1 MQYPTLT
8 EQATTRQIIDVFGG
22 YNHNLRIGDGEF
34 YDEMNLC
41 SDDYPLLTTRRQRG
55 VYASPTN
62 PQGMIAKDALCY
74 VDGSAFVINEKRIEM
89 NLSTAAED
97 CPKSLVSM
105 GAYVI
110 ILPDKK
116 YINTAEVSDRGSME
130 ATYTSTGD
138 VTFSL
143 CTADGGSYGDVI
155 TSAAAPENPAN
166 GAYWLDVS
174 GEQHA
179 LKVYSS
185 ATGVWST
192 VATTYVKISA
202 TGIGAQFGQYDGVQL
217 SGIVKNGVK
226 DLNGSAIVWAKGD
239 DYIVVVGI
247 LDASVTQTAADGAV
261 KVERSVPDMDFV
273 IESGN
278 RLWGCKYG
286 YADGKTVNEIYASK
300 LGDFKNWNCFMGIST
315 DSYAASC
322 GTDGQ
327 WTGAITHL
335 GYPLFF
341 KENCLHKVYGT
352 FPSNFQ
358 IQTTTC
364 RGVQKGSGGSMA
376 IVNEVLYYKSRGGV
390 CVYDGSLPEEISS
403 AFGGEI
409 YSDAVGGGHRNK
421 YYLSMKDSG
430 GTWCLF
436 VYDTRLGTW
445 HKEDATHAEAWCSC
459 QDEMYYID
467 ASDKKIRTVLGR
479 GTKDTSPISWM
490 AETGTIM
497 ALTTSS
503 NHPEWISNK
512 KFVGRML
519 IRMSLDAGA
528 TMQVYIQYDSSGVWE
543 KLWDMTGKNLRTFS
557 FPVRPHRCDHF
568 RLKLEGTGGAKI
580 YSITKTLERGSDEM

>member
-34 YDEMNLC
+34 YDERNLC

-116 YINTAEVSDRGSME
+116 YINTVEVSDRGSME

-390 CVYDGSLPEEISS
+390 CVYDGSLPEEISE

-503 NHPEWISNK
+503 NYPEWISNK

>member
-34 YDEMNLC
+34 YDERNLC

-390 CVYDGSLPEEISS
+390 CVYDGSLPEEIST

-430 GTWCLF
+430 GTWRLF

-445 HKEDATHAEAWCSC
+445 HKEDETHAEAWCSC
-459 QDEMYYID
+459 RDEMYYID

-503 NHPEWISNK
+503 NYPEWISNK

>member
-34 YDEMNLC
+34 YDERNLC

-74 VDGSAFVINEKRIEM
+74 VDGSAFVINERRIEM

-116 YINTAEVSDRGSME
+116 YINTVEVSDRGSME

-445 HKEDATHAEAWCSC
+445 HKEDETHAEAWCSC

-503 NHPEWISNK
+503 NHPDWISNK

>member
-34 YDEMNLC
+34 YDERNLC

-202 TGIGAQFGQYDGVQL
+202 TGIGAQFGQYDGVKL

-445 HKEDATHAEAWCSC
+445 HKEDETHAEAWCSC
-459 QDEMYYID
+459 RDEMYYID

-503 NHPEWISNK
+503 NYPEWISNK

>member
-1 MQYPTLT
+1 MIFPKLT
-8 EQATTRQIIDVFGG
+8 ELPASRRVTDVFSG

-34 YDEMNLC
+34 YDEENLC
-41 SDDYPLLTTRRQRG
+41 SDNYPLLSVRRQRG
-55 VYASPTN
+55 VYASPAA
-62 PQGMIAKDALCY
+62 PQGLIAKDSLCY
-74 VDGSAFVINEKRIEM
+74 VDGSKFVVNGKAIEM
-89 NLSTAAED
+89 GLSTAAED

-116 YINTAEVSDRGSME
+116 YINTVEVSDRGSME
-130 ATYTSTGD
+130 AAYTSTGE

-143 CTADGGSYGDVI
+143 CTVDGGSYGDVI
-155 TSAAAPENPAN
+155 TSAAAPEDPAN

-247 LDASVTQTAADGAV
+247 LDAAVTQTAADGAV

-273 IESGN
+273 VESGN

-286 YADGKTVNEIYASK
+286 YVDGKTVNEIYASK

-315 DSYAASC
+315 DSYIVSC
-322 GTDGQ
+322 GTDGA
-327 WTGAITHL
+327 WTGAVTHL

-341 KENCLHKVYGT
+341 KEDCLHKVYGT

-364 RGVQKGSGGSMA
+364 RGVQKGSERSMA

-390 CVYDGSLPEEISS
+390 CAYDGSLPAEIST
-403 AFGGEI
+403 AFGGES
-409 YSDAVGGGHRNK
+409 YSDAVGGGHRHK
-421 YYLSMKDSG
+421 YYISMKDSG
-430 GTWCLF
+430 GTWHLF
-436 VYDTRLGTW
+436 VYDTRLGVW
-445 HKEDATHAEAWCSC
+445 HREDNTHAKAWCSC
-459 QDEMYYID
+459 RDEMYYID
-467 ASDKKIRTVLGR
+467 AVDRKIRTVLGS
-479 GTKDTSPISWM
+479 GTQETAAIPWK
-490 AETGTIM
+490 AETGTIV
-497 ALTTSS
+497 ALTSS
-503 NHPEWISNK
+503 TKYPDRIANRK
-512 KFVGRML
+512 YVGRML
-519 IRMSLDAGA
+519 IRMALEPGSTVQAY
-528 TMQVYIQYDSSGVWE
+528 VEYDSGGTWE
-543 KLWDMTGKNLRTFS
+543 KLWSMTGKNLRTFS

-580 YSITKTLERGSDEM
+580 YSITKTLEQGSDEM

>member
-34 YDEMNLC
+34 YDERNLC

-74 VDGSAFVINEKRIEM
+74 VDGSAFVINERRIEM

-130 ATYTSTGD
+130 ATYTSTGE

-390 CVYDGSLPEEISS
+390 CVYDGSLPTEISA
-403 AFGGEI
+403 AFGDEF

-503 NHPEWISNK
+503 NYPEWISNK

>member
-1 MQYPTLT
+1 MQYPSLT

-34 YDEMNLC
+34 YDERNLC

-74 VDGSAFVINEKRIEM
+74 VDGSAFVINERRIEM

-116 YINTAEVSDRGSME
+116 YINTVEVSDRGSME

-166 GAYWLDVS
+166 GAYWLDVAG
-174 GEQHA
+174 GEHA
-179 LKVYSS
+179 RRVCGA
-185 ATGVWST
+185 ATGVGST
-192 VATTYVKISA
+192 VATTDVKIAA

-390 CVYDGSLPEEISS
+390 CVYDGSLPEEISE

-503 NHPEWISNK
+503 NYPEWISNK

>member
-1 MQYPTLT
+1 MRLPELT
-8 EQATTRQIIDVFGG
+8 TSAVGRSVVDVFGG

-34 YDEMNLC
+34 YDERNLC
-41 SDDYPLLTTRRQRG
+41 SDDYPLLATRRQRG

-89 NLSTAAED
+89 NLSTAAND

-116 YINTAEVSDRGSME
+116 YINTVDVSDRGSME

-143 CTADGGSYGDVI
+143 CTADGGSYGNVI
-155 TSAAAPENPAN
+155 TSAAAPEKPAN

-174 GEQHA
+174 GEKHA

-185 ATGVWST
+185 STGVWST

-217 SGIVKNGVK
+217 SGIAKNGVK

-390 CVYDGSLPEEISS
+390 CVYDGSLPEEIST

-430 GTWCLF
+430 GVWHLF
-436 VYDTRLGTW
+436 TYDTRLGIW
-445 HKEDATHAEAWCSC
+445 HREDNTHAAVWCSC
-459 QDEMYYID
+459 KDEMYYID
-467 ASDKKIRTVLGR
+467 ASDKKIRTVLGS

-503 NHPEWISNK
+503 NYPERISNK

-568 RLKLEGTGGAKI
+568 RLKLEGTGRAKI
-580 YSITKTLERGSDEM
+580 YSITKTLEQGSDEM

>member
-34 YDEMNLC
+34 YDERNLC

-74 VDGSAFVINEKRIEM
+74 VDGSAFVINERRIEM

-116 YINTAEVSDRGSME
+116 YINTVEVSDRGSME

-247 LDASVTQTAADGAV
+247 LDASVTQTAADGTV

-286 YADGKTVNEIYASK
+286 YVDGKT
-300 LGDFKNWNCFMGIST
+300 
-315 DSYAASC
+315 
-322 GTDGQ
+322 
-327 WTGAITHL
+327 
-335 GYPLFF
+335 
-341 KENCLHKVYGT
+341 
-352 FPSNFQ
+352 
-358 IQTTTC
+358 
-364 RGVQKGSGGSMA
+364 
-376 IVNEVLYYKSRGGV
+376 
-390 CVYDGSLPEEISS
+390 
-403 AFGGEI
+403 
-409 YSDAVGGGHRNK
+409 GHINRQLRSILRN
-421 YYLSMKDSG
+421 
-430 GTWCLF
+430 
-436 VYDTRLGTW
+436 
-445 HKEDATHAEAWCSC
+445 
-459 QDEMYYID
+459 
-467 ASDKKIRTVLGR
+467 
-479 GTKDTSPISWM
+479 
-490 AETGTIM
+490 
-497 ALTTSS
+497 
-503 NHPEWISNK
+503 
-512 KFVGRML
+512 
-519 IRMSLDAGA
+519 
-528 TMQVYIQYDSSGVWE
+528 
-543 KLWDMTGKNLRTFS
+543 
-557 FPVRPHRCDHF
+557 
-568 RLKLEGTGGAKI
+568 
-580 YSITKTLERGSDEM
+580 

>member
-1 MQYPTLT
+1 MRLPELT
-8 EQATTRQIIDVFGG
+8 TSAVGRSVVDVFGG

-34 YDEMNLC
+34 YDERNLC
-41 SDDYPLLTTRRQRG
+41 SDDYPLLATRRQRG

-89 NLSTAAED
+89 NLSTAAND

-116 YINTAEVSDRGSME
+116 YINTVEVSDRGSME

-155 TSAAAPENPAN
+155 TSAAAPEKPAN

-174 GEQHA
+174 GEKHV

-390 CVYDGSLPEEISS
+390 CAYDGSLPTEISA
-403 AFGGEI
+403 AFGDEF

-430 GTWCLF
+430 GNWCLF

-503 NHPEWISNK
+503 NSPEWISNK

>member
-34 YDEMNLC
+34 YDERNLC

-130 ATYTSTGD
+130 ATYTSTGE

-155 TSAAAPENPAN
+155 TSAAAPKNPAN
-166 GAYWLDVS
+166 GAYWLDTS

-202 TGIGAQFGQYDGVQL
+202 TGIGAQFGQYDGVNI
-217 SGIVKNGVK
+217 SGIVKTGAME
-226 DLNGSAIVWAKGD
+226 LNGAAVVWARDD
-239 DYIVVVGI
+239 DYIVVTGL
-247 LDASVTQTAADGAV
+247 LDTTVNQTVAEGAV
-261 KVERSVPDMDFV
+261 TVKRSVPDMDFV

-286 YADGKTVNEIYASK
+286 YVDGKTVNEIYASK

-390 CVYDGSLPEEISS
+390 CVYDGSLPEEISA

-445 HKEDATHAEAWCSC
+445 HKEDETHAEAWCSC
-459 QDEMYYID
+459 RDEMYYID
-467 ASDKKIRTVLGR
+467 ASDKKIRTVLGS

-503 NHPEWISNK
+503 NYPEWISNK

>member
-34 YDEMNLC
+34 YDERNLC

>member
-34 YDEMNLC
+34 YDERNLC

-130 ATYTSTGD
+130 ATYTSTGE

-143 CTADGGSYGDVI
+143 CTADGGSYGSI
-155 TSAAAPENPAN
+155 TASSTAPEKPAN
-166 GAYWLDVS
+166 GDYWLDIS

-192 VATTYVKISA
+192 VATTYVKIYA
-202 TGIGAQFGQYDGVQL
+202 TGIGAQFAQYDGVNI
-217 SGIVKNGVK
+217 SGIVKNGAME
-226 DLNGSAIVWAKGD
+226 LNGAAVVWARDD
-239 DYIVVVGI
+239 DYIVVTGLLDTTVNQTVGE
-247 LDASVTQTAADGAV
+247 GAV
-261 KVERSVPDMDFV
+261 TVKRSMPDMDFV

-286 YADGKTVNEIYASK
+286 YVDGKTVNEIYASK

-390 CVYDGSLPEEISS
+390 CVYDGSLPEEISE

>member
-34 YDEMNLC
+34 YDERNLC
-41 SDDYPLLTTRRQRG
+41 SDDYPLLATRRQRG

-74 VDGSAFVINEKRIEM
+74 VDGSAFVINERRIEM

-116 YINTAEVSDRGSME
+116 YINTVEVSDRGSME

-247 LDASVTQTAADGAV
+247 LDASVTQTAADGTV

-390 CVYDGSLPEEISS
+390 CVYDGSLPEEISE

-503 NHPEWISNK
+503 NYPEWISNK

>member
-89 NLSTAAED
+89 NLSTAADD

-116 YINTAEVSDRGSME
+116 YINTVEVSDRGSME

-143 CTADGGSYGDVI
+143 CTSDGGSYGDVI

-335 GYPLFF
+335 GYPIFF

-390 CVYDGSLPEEISS
+390 CVYDGSLPEEISE

-459 QDEMYYID
+459 RDEMYYID
-467 ASDKKIRTVLGR
+467 ASDKKIRTVLGS

-503 NHPEWISNK
+503 KYPEWISNK

>member
-34 YDEMNLC
+34 YDERNLC

-116 YINTAEVSDRGSME
+116 YINTVEVSDRGSME

-286 YADGKTVNEIYASK
+286 YVDGKTVNEIYASK

-390 CVYDGSLPEEISS
+390 CVYDGSLPEEISA

-503 NHPEWISNK
+503 KYPEWISNK

>member
-34 YDEMNLC
+34 YDERNLC

-166 GAYWLDVS
+166 GDYWLDIS

-390 CVYDGSLPEEISS
+390 CVYDGSLPEEISE

-503 NHPEWISNK
+503 NYPEWISNK

>member
-8 EQATTRQIIDVFGG
+8 EQATERQIIDVFGG

-34 YDEMNLC
+34 YDERNLC

-130 ATYTSTGD
+130 ATYTSTGE

-155 TSAAAPENPAN
+155 TSAAAPEKPAN
-166 GAYWLDVS
+166 GDYWLDIS

-247 LDASVTQTAADGAV
+247 LEASVTQTAADGAV

-315 DSYAASC
+315 DSYVASC

-467 ASDKKIRTVLGR
+467 ASDKKIRTVLGS

-503 NHPEWISNK
+503 NYPEWISNK

-543 KLWDMTGKNLRTFS
+543 KLWFMTGKNLRTFS

>member
-34 YDEMNLC
+34 YDERNLC

-74 VDGSAFVINEKRIEM
+74 VDGSAFVINERRIEM

-390 CVYDGSLPEEISS
+390 CVYDGSLPEEISA

-503 NHPEWISNK
+503 NYPEWISNK

>member
-34 YDEMNLC
+34 YDERNLC

-192 VATTYVKISA
+192 VATTYVKISS

-390 CVYDGSLPEEISS
+390 CAYDGSLPTEISA
-403 AFGGEI
+403 AFGDEF

-503 NHPEWISNK
+503 NYPERISNK

-568 RLKLEGTGGAKI
+568 RLKFTGTGGAKI
-580 YSITKTLERGSDEM
+580 YSITKTLEQGSDEM

>member
-34 YDEMNLC
+34 YDERNLC

-116 YINTAEVSDRGSME
+116 YINTAEVSDCGSME

-390 CVYDGSLPEEISS
+390 CVYDGSLPQEISS

-503 NHPEWISNK
+503 NYPEWISNK

>member
-1 MQYPTLT
+1 MRLPELT
-8 EQATTRQIIDVFGG
+8 TSAVGRSVVDVFGG

-34 YDEMNLC
+34 YDERNLC
-41 SDDYPLLTTRRQRG
+41 SDDYPLLATRRQRG

-62 PQGMIAKDALCY
+62 PQGLIAKDALCY

-116 YINTAEVSDRGSME
+116 YINTVEVSDRGSME

-174 GEQHA
+174 GEKHA

-217 SGIVKNGVK
+217 SGIAKNSVK

-390 CVYDGSLPEEISS
+390 CVYDGSLPEEIST

-430 GTWCLF
+430 GVWHLF
-436 VYDTRLGTW
+436 TYDTRLGIW
-445 HKEDATHAEAWCSC
+445 HREDNTHAAAWCSC
-459 QDEMYYID
+459 KDEMYYID
-467 ASDKKIRTVLGR
+467 ASDKKIRTVLGS

-503 NHPEWISNK
+503 NYPERISNK

-557 FPVRPHRCDHF
+557 FPVRPNRCDHF

-580 YSITKTLERGSDEM
+580 YSITKTLEQGSDEM

>member
-34 YDEMNLC
+34 YDERNLC

-74 VDGSAFVINEKRIEM
+74 VDGSAFVINERRIEM

-247 LDASVTQTAADGAV
+247 LDAAVTQTAADGAV

-286 YADGKTVNEIYASK
+286 YVDGKTVNEIYASK

-390 CVYDGSLPEEISS
+390 CVYDGSLPEEISE

-479 GTKDTSPISWM
+479 GTKETSPISWM

-497 ALTTSS
+497 DLTTSS
-503 NHPEWISNK
+503 NYPEWISNK

>member
-1 MQYPTLT
+1 
-8 EQATTRQIIDVFGG
+8 
-22 YNHNLRIGDGEF
+22 
-34 YDEMNLC
+34 
-41 SDDYPLLTTRRQRG
+41 
-55 VYASPTN
+55 
-62 PQGMIAKDALCY
+62 
-74 VDGSAFVINEKRIEM
+74 
-89 NLSTAAED
+89 
-97 CPKSLVSM
+97 
-105 GAYVI
+105 
-110 ILPDKK
+110 
-116 YINTAEVSDRGSME
+116 
-130 ATYTSTGD
+130 
-138 VTFSL
+138 
-143 CTADGGSYGDVI
+143 
-155 TSAAAPENPAN
+155 
-166 GAYWLDVS
+166 
-174 GEQHA
+174 
-179 LKVYSS
+179 
-185 ATGVWST
+185 
-192 VATTYVKISA
+192 
-202 TGIGAQFGQYDGVQL
+202 
-217 SGIVKNGVK
+217 
-226 DLNGSAIVWAKGD
+226 
-239 DYIVVVGI
+239 
-247 LDASVTQTAADGAV
+247 
-261 KVERSVPDMDFV
+261 
-273 IESGN
+273 
-278 RLWGCKYG
+278 
-286 YADGKTVNEIYASK
+286 
-300 LGDFKNWNCFMGIST
+300 
-315 DSYAASC
+315 
-322 GTDGQ
+322 
-327 WTGAITHL
+327 
-335 GYPLFF
+335 
-341 KENCLHKVYGT
+341 
-352 FPSNFQ
+352 
-358 IQTTTC
+358 
-364 RGVQKGSGGSMA
+364 MA

-390 CVYDGSLPEEISS
+390 CVYDGSLPEEISA

-528 TMQVYIQYDSSGVWE
+528 TTQVYIQYDSSGVWE

>member
-34 YDEMNLC
+34 YDERNLC

-74 VDGSAFVINEKRIEM
+74 VDGSAFVINERRIEM

-130 ATYTSTGD
+130 ATYTSTGE

-155 TSAAAPENPAN
+155 TSATAPEKPAN
-166 GAYWLDVS
+166 GAYWLDMS

-192 VATTYVKISA
+192 VATTYVKIYA
-202 TGIGAQFGQYDGVQL
+202 TGIGAQFAQYDGVNI
-217 SGIVKNGVK
+217 SGIVKAGAME
-226 DLNGSAIVWAKGD
+226 LNGAAVVWARDD
-239 DYIVVVGI
+239 DYIVVTGL
-247 LDASVTQTAADGAV
+247 LDTTVNQTVAEGAV
-261 KVERSVPDMDFV
+261 TVKRSVPDMDFV

-286 YADGKTVNEIYASK
+286 YVDGKTVNEIYASK
-300 LGDFKNWNCFMGIST
+300 LGDFKNWSCYMGLST

-322 GTDGQ
+322 GTDGAF
-327 WTGAITHL
+327 TGATAYM
-335 GYPLFF
+335 GNPVFF
-341 KENCLHKVYGT
+341 KETCLHKVYGNY
-352 FPSNFQ
+352 PANFQ
-358 IQTTTC
+358 IQTTAC
-364 RGVQKGSGGSMA
+364 RGVQKGSYRSLA
-376 IVNEVLYYKSRGGV
+376 VVNEVLYYKAGTAV
-390 CVYDGSLPEEISS
+390 CAYDGSIPTEISYCLG
-403 AFGGEI
+403 AEQ
-409 YSDAVGGGHRNK
+409 YKEAVGGALGNK
-421 YYLSMKDSG
+421 YYISMLDSSGKAHLFVWDTAKKLWHREDGFRAARMESLG
-430 GTWCLF
+430 GTLYAMEEGTGKIW
-436 VYDTRLGTW
+436 DMTRSGDSP
-445 HKEDATHAEAWCSC
+445 EDKVKWS
-459 QDEMYYID
+459 
-467 ASDKKIRTVLGR
+467 V
-479 GTKDTSPISWM
+479 
-490 AETGTIM
+490 ETGEIGLEM
-497 ALTTSS
+497 PDMKYLA
-503 NHPEWISNK
+503 
-512 KFVGRML
+512 RMI
-519 IRMSLDAGA
+519 IRMSLEAGTEVRIYA
-528 TMQVYIQYDSSGVWE
+528 RYDFSQDWE
-543 KLWDMTGKNLRTFS
+543 PLFAVRSTRLRS
-557 FPVRPHRCDHF
+557 FDIPVRAKRCDYMQL
-568 RLKLEGTGGAKI
+568 RIEGDGPGKI
-580 YSITKTLERGSDEM
+580 YSITKTIQQGSGRS

>member
-34 YDEMNLC
+34 YDERNLC

-226 DLNGSAIVWAKGD
+226 DLNGSAIVGAKGD

-390 CVYDGSLPEEISS
+390 CVYDGSLPEEISA

-503 NHPEWISNK
+503 NYPEWISNK

>member
-34 YDEMNLC
+34 YDERNLC

-116 YINTAEVSDRGSME
+116 YINTSEVSDRGNME
-130 ATYTSTGD
+130 ATYTSTGE

-217 SGIVKNGVK
+217 SGIAKNGVK

-247 LDASVTQTAADGAV
+247 LDAAVTQTAADGAV

-286 YADGKTVNEIYASK
+286 YVDGKTVNEIYASK

-390 CVYDGSLPEEISS
+390 CVYDGSLPEEISA

-445 HKEDATHAEAWCSC
+445 HKEDEAHAEAWCSC
-459 QDEMYYID
+459 RDEMYYID
-467 ASDKKIRTVLGR
+467 ASDKKIRTVLGS

-503 NHPEWISNK
+503 KYPEWISNK

-568 RLKLEGTGGAKI
+568 RLKLEGTGGSKI

>member
-34 YDEMNLC
+34 YDERNLC

-130 ATYTSTGD
+130 ATYTSTGE

-390 CVYDGSLPEEISS
+390 CVYDGSLPEEISA

-445 HKEDATHAEAWCSC
+445 HKEDATHAEAWGSC
-459 QDEMYYID
+459 RDEMYYID

-503 NHPEWISNK
+503 NYPEWISNK

-543 KLWDMTGKNLRTFS
+543 KLWYMTGKNLRTFS

>member
-34 YDEMNLC
+34 YDERNLC

-130 ATYTSTGD
+130 ATYTSTGE

-155 TSAAAPENPAN
+155 TSAAAPKNPAN
-166 GAYWLDVS
+166 GAYWLDTS

-202 TGIGAQFGQYDGVQL
+202 TGIGAQFGQYDGVNI
-217 SGIVKNGVK
+217 SGIVKAGAME
-226 DLNGSAIVWAKGD
+226 LNGAAVVWARDD
-239 DYIVVVGI
+239 DYIVVTGM
-247 LDASVTQTAADGAV
+247 LDTTVNQTVSEGAV
-261 KVERSVPDMDFV
+261 TVKRSVPDMDFV

-286 YADGKTVNEIYASK
+286 YVDGKTVNEIYASK

-390 CVYDGSLPEEISS
+390 CAYDGSLPTEISA
-403 AFGGEI
+403 AFGDEF
-409 YSDAVGGGHRNK
+409 YSDAVGGGHGSK
-421 YYLSMKDSG
+421 YYISMKDSG

-445 HKEDATHAEAWCSC
+445 HKEDETHAEAWCSC
-459 QDEMYYID
+459 RDEMYYID
-467 ASDKKIRTVLGR
+467 ASDKKIRTVLGS
-479 GTKDTSPISWM
+479 GTKDTSPISWI

-503 NHPEWISNK
+503 NYPEWISNK

-568 RLKLEGTGGAKI
+568 RLKFTGTGGAKI